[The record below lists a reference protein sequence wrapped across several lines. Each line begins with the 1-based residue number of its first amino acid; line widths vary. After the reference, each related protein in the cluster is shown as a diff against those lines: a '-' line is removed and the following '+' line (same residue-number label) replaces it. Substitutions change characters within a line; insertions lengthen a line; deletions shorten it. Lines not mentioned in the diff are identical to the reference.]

1 MKVGLNL
8 STLIFYYIE
17 SNKGVEIGKL
27 APRRQLHQLA
37 TTSDLVFSYDNLAR
51 RWLMAGDMKKF
62 QYMDGKQ
69 EQGVWNI

>member
-1 MKVGLNL
+1 MSFCFV
-8 STLIFYYIE
+8 
-17 SNKGVEIGKL
+17 VEIGKL

-37 TTSDLVFSYDNLAR
+37 TTSDLVFNYDNLAR

-62 QYMDGKQ
+62 QFMDGKQ